1 MKILIVSQY
10 YYPERNSVGDVAS
23 FLANNNHDVTV
34 LTAKPN
40 YGFQRI
46 LEEYKNIDFE
56 VVNGVKVHRLTIS
69 PRKYSRLSV
78 ICNYLSF
85 YFKSLKY
92 INKFKEKFDVVL
104 SFSLSPVISISAA
117 NKIKE
122 KQNIPHIL
130 YCMDLWPEST
140 VATNAVSKDSLLY
153 DILKKWSKNIYSKCD
168 KIIISSPSF
177 KQYFHDVLD
186 LKDKQYIYINQPIIK
201 SKSETINPIIYE
213 KKHNFVY
220 AGNIAKLQLIDE
232 IVDGF
237 YNLENAQLHLMGMG
251 RELERIKDKIKN
263 NNSVVY
269 EGALPIEQAERF
281 FVNADALIVSLDDKE
296 YVGRTIPNKA
306 IQYLSYGKPIICVA
320 KGDCKELLKE
330 CGGVIFADKDLS
342 SIRSA
347 YQKIIS
353 LSDEEKENMGKA
365 NKKYYDE
372 HLTNDVLIKKIEDV
386 LSSSIKN

>member
-10 YYPERNSVGDVAS
+10 YYPERNSVSDVAS
-23 FLANNNHDVTV
+23 FLVKNNHDVTV

-56 VVNGVKVHRLTIS
+56 IVNGVKVHRLTIS

-85 YFKSLKY
+85 YFKSLRY

-104 SFSLSPVISISAA
+104 SFSLSPIISISAA

-186 LKDKQYIYINQPIIK
+186 LKDKEYIYINQPIIK
-201 SKSETINPIIYE
+201 SKSDIINPIIYE

-237 YNLENAQLHLMGMG
+237 YDLKDAQLHLMGMG

-263 NNSVVY
+263 NEDVVY

-281 FVNADALIVSLDDKE
+281 FVNADALIVGLDDKE

-306 IQYLSYGKPIICVA
+306 IQYLSYGKPIICIA

-347 YQKIIS
+347 YQKMIS
-353 LSDEEKENMGKA
+353 LSDEEKEIMGKA
-365 NKKYYDE
+365 NKKYCDD

>member
-23 FLANNNHDVTV
+23 FLVKNNHDVTV

-85 YFKSLKY
+85 YFKSLRY

-122 KQNIPHIL
+122 KQNISHIL

-186 LKDKQYIYINQPIIK
+186 LKDKEYIYINQPIIK
-201 SKSETINPIIYE
+201 SQSDTINPIIYE

-237 YNLENAQLHLMGMG
+237 YDLKDAQLHLMGMG

-263 NNSVVY
+263 NNCVVY

-281 FVNADALIVSLDDKE
+281 FVNADALIVGLDDKE

-306 IQYLSYGKPIICVA
+306 IQYLSYGKPIIFVS
-320 KGDCKELLKE
+320 KSDCKELLKE

-347 YQKIIS
+347 YQKMIS
-353 LSDEEKENMGKA
+353 LSNEEKENMGKA

-386 LSSSIKN
+386 LLSSIKN

>member
-10 YYPERNSVGDVAS
+10 YYPERNSVSDVAS
-23 FLANNNHDVTV
+23 FLVKNNHDVTV

-153 DILKKWSKNIYSKCD
+153 DILKKWSKSIYNKCD

-201 SKSETINPIIYE
+201 SKSDTINPIIYE

-232 IVDGF
+232 IVDSF
-237 YNLENAQLHLMGMG
+237 YDLNNAQLHLMGMG

-263 NNSVVY
+263 NDDVVY

-320 KGDCKELLKE
+320 KGDCQELLKE

-353 LSDEEKENMGKA
+353 LSDEEKEIMGKA

-372 HLTNDVLIKKIEDV
+372 HLTNDVLIKKIEEV

>member
-23 FLANNNHDVTV
+23 FLVKNNHDVTV

-85 YFKSLKY
+85 YFKSLRY

-186 LKDKQYIYINQPIIK
+186 LKDKEYIYINQPIIK
-201 SKSETINPIIYE
+201 SKSDTINPIIYE

-237 YNLENAQLHLMGMG
+237 YDLENSQLHLMGMG

-263 NNSVVY
+263 NENVVY

-281 FVNADALIVSLDDKE
+281 FVNADALIAGLDDKD
-296 YVGRTIPNKA
+296 YAGRTIPNKA
-306 IQYLSYGKPIICVA
+306 IQYLSYGKPIICIA

-353 LSDEEKENMGKA
+353 LSDEEKEIMGKA

-372 HLTNDVLIKKIEDV
+372 YLTNDVLIKKIEDV

>member
-23 FLANNNHDVTV
+23 FLVKNNHDVTV

-56 VVNGVKVHRLTIS
+56 IVNGVKVHRLTIS

-85 YFKSLKY
+85 YFKSLRY

-104 SFSLSPVISISAA
+104 SFSLSPIISISAA

-186 LKDKQYIYINQPIIK
+186 LKDKEYIYINQPIIK
-201 SKSETINPIIYE
+201 SKSDTINPIIYE

-237 YNLENAQLHLMGMG
+237 YDLKDAQLHLMGMG

-263 NNSVVY
+263 NEDVVY

-281 FVNADALIVSLDDKE
+281 FVNADALIVGLDDKE

-347 YQKIIS
+347 YQKMIS
-353 LSDEEKENMGKA
+353 LSNEEKENMGKA

>member
-23 FLANNNHDVTV
+23 FLVKNNHDVTV

-186 LKDKQYIYINQPIIK
+186 LKDKEYIYINQPIIK
-201 SKSETINPIIYE
+201 SKSDTINPIIYE

-237 YNLENAQLHLMGMG
+237 YDLNNAQLHLMGMG

-281 FVNADALIVSLDDKE
+281 FVNADALIVGLDDKE

-320 KGDCKELLKE
+320 KGDCRELLKE

>member
-23 FLANNNHDVTV
+23 FLVKNNHDVTV

-56 VVNGVKVHRLTIS
+56 IVNGVKVHRLTIS

-85 YFKSLKY
+85 YFKSLRY

-201 SKSETINPIIYE
+201 SKSDTINPIIYE

-232 IVDGF
+232 IVDSF
-237 YNLENAQLHLMGMG
+237 YDLNNASLHLMGMG

-263 NNSVVY
+263 NDDVVY

-347 YQKIIS
+347 YQKMIS
-353 LSDEEKENMGKA
+353 LSNEEKENMGKA

-386 LSSSIKN
+386 LLSSIKN

>member
-23 FLANNNHDVTV
+23 FLVKNNHDVTV

-56 VVNGVKVHRLTIS
+56 IVNGVKVHRLTIS

-186 LKDKQYIYINQPIIK
+186 LKDKEYIYINQPIIK
-201 SKSETINPIIYE
+201 SKSDTINPIIYE

-237 YNLENAQLHLMGMG
+237 YDLKDAQLHLMGMG

-263 NNSVVY
+263 NDDVVY

-281 FVNADALIVSLDDKE
+281 FVNADALIVGLDDKE

-306 IQYLSYGKPIICVA
+306 IQYLSYAKPIICIA
-320 KGDCKELLKE
+320 KGDCQELLKE

-342 SIRSA
+342 SIRNA

-386 LSSSIKN
+386 LLSSIKN

>member
-10 YYPERNSVGDVAS
+10 YYPERNSVSDVAY
-23 FLANNNHDVTV
+23 FLVKNNHDVTV

-85 YFKSLKY
+85 YFKSLRY

-186 LKDKQYIYINQPIIK
+186 LKDKEYIYINQPIIK
-201 SKSETINPIIYE
+201 SKSDTINPIIYE

-237 YNLENAQLHLMGMG
+237 YDLKDAQLHLMGMG

-281 FVNADALIVSLDDKE
+281 FVNADALIVGLDDKE

>member
-10 YYPERNSVGDVAS
+10 YYPERNSVSDVAS
-23 FLANNNHDVTV
+23 FLVKNNHDVTV

-56 VVNGVKVHRLTIS
+56 IVNGVKVHRLTIS

-85 YFKSLKY
+85 YFKSLRY

-186 LKDKQYIYINQPIIK
+186 LKDKEYIYINQPIIK
-201 SKSETINPIIYE
+201 SKSDTINPIIYE

-237 YNLENAQLHLMGMG
+237 YDLKDAQLHLMGMG

-263 NNSVVY
+263 NEDVVY

-281 FVNADALIVSLDDKE
+281 FVNADALIVGLDDKE

-306 IQYLSYGKPIICVA
+306 IQYLSYGKPIICIA

-347 YQKIIS
+347 YQKMIS
-353 LSDEEKENMGKA
+353 LSDEEKEIMGKA
-365 NKKYYDE
+365 NKKYCDD

>member
-23 FLANNNHDVTV
+23 FLVKNNHDVTV

-56 VVNGVKVHRLTIS
+56 IVNGVKVHRLTIS

-85 YFKSLKY
+85 YFKSLRY

-153 DILKKWSKNIYSKCD
+153 DILKKWSKNIYKKCD
-168 KIIISSPSF
+168 KIIVSSPSF

-201 SKSETINPIIYE
+201 SKSDTINPIIYE

-237 YNLENAQLHLMGMG
+237 YDLKDAQLHLMGMG

-263 NNSVVY
+263 NKDVVY

-281 FVNADALIVSLDDKE
+281 FVNADALIVALDDKE

-306 IQYLSYGKPIICVA
+306 IQYLSYGKPIICIA